1 MAMKKKFLG
10 LAMAAAIT
18 LPTVLTSAAYA
29 ATTTVGDK
37 QVVEMGKDE
46 SENVTVPVTGTIRNK
61 QGQVADRIEVELP
74 SKMAFTVDADGNLPE
89 TKYTIKNN
97 SANVNIELAVDSF
110 TGGSDIKDGST
121 GGINLLSKSEFT
133 SQNGSG
139 GLYRNQISLGLTKVN
154 GTEEVDLGNFQKLNS
169 DQRKLGTIQHGQMV
183 ELKLRGEAGKKE
195 SAKLGE
201 ESTPVDQKTDVDAK
215 GATDNFELVF
225 SVKKSS

>member
-1 MAMKKKFLG
+1 MAMKKRFLG

-121 GGINLLSKSEFT
+121 GGINLLSKNDFN
-133 SQNGSG
+133 SQNSSG

-154 GTEEVDLGNFQKLNS
+154 GTDEVDLGDFKQLTAA
-169 DQRKLGTIQHGQMV
+169 QRKLGVIQHGQMV
-183 ELKLRGEAGKKE
+183 ELKLRGQAGTNE
-195 SAKLGE
+195 SAKSS
-201 ESTPVDQKTDVDAK
+201 ESSMDVAQKTDVDTK

-225 SVKKSS
+225 SIKKSS

>member
-121 GGINLLSKSEFT
+121 GGINLLSKSEFA
-133 SQNGSG
+133 SEKSGG
-139 GLYRNQISLGLTKVN
+139 GLYRNQISLALTKVN
-154 GTEEVDLGNFQKLNS
+154 GTGEVDLGDFKQLSSEQK
-169 DQRKLGTIQHGQMV
+169 KLGVIQHGQMV
-183 ELKLRGEAGKKE
+183 ELKLRGEAGNRN
-195 SAKLGE
+195 SAKSGE
-201 ESTPVDQKTDVDAK
+201 ESVGADQKTDVDTK

-225 SVKKSS
+225 SIKKSS